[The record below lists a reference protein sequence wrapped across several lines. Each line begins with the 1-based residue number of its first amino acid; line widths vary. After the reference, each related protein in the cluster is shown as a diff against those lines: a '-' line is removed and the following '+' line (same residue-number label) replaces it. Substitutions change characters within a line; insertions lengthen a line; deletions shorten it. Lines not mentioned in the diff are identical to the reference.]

1 MKKTVTIILFLC
13 LLIMII
19 GSVLTPKNMDG
30 DITGDIVAPDD
41 VKIILKKSCYDCH
54 SYETK
59 YPFYSKIFPVSLL
72 INNHIK
78 EGREEINFSTFEQL
92 SDTKKSSKLKSLV
105 EDIESNEMPLFGYTL
120 LHPDAVLSDEEKII
134 LIEWAKSISGDGED
148 DEN

>member
-1 MKKTVTIILFLC
+1 
-13 LLIMII
+13 MII
-19 GSVLTPKNMDG
+19 GSALTPKNMDG

-54 SYETK
+54 SFETK